1 MAKPI
6 QYCKQINKT
15 ENKKEKKRKEKP
27 VPLVFFTS
35 LFLLRFLIYLELIIL
50 FYNLS
55 SISNI
60 FLTIT
65 TSFLQ

>member
-6 QYCKQINKT
+6 QYYKVKKNNNKT
-15 ENKKEKKRKEKP
+15 EKKRKEKP

-35 LFLLRFLIYLELIIL
+35 LFLLRFLIYLELMIV
-50 FYNLS
+50 FYSLC

-65 TSFLQ
+65 TPFFQ